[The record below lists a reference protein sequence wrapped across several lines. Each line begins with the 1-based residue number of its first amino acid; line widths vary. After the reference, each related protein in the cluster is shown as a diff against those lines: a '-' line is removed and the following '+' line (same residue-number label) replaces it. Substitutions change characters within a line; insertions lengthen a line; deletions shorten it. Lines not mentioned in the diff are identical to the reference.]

1 MRNKMFVFVFVLVSA
16 LIFTSCTSA
25 PICVDC
31 HTPQAAVSST
41 PTGLCG
47 DWAKQGFVGPIGST
61 FGVGSD
67 ETTGTLRWNASEGKL
82 TSDDGLV
89 NINVPEGTE
98 VTPKS
103 WPEEFAFLKGT
114 TFVNCNGFLLL
125 KLPDMVH
132 ILED

>member
-1 MRNKMFVFVFVLVSA
+1 MRNKMFVFVFVLLLAGCASP
-16 LIFTSCTSA
+16 

-31 HTPQAAVSST
+31 HTPQAAPARLST
-41 PTGLCG
+41 PDHCGL
-47 DWAKQGFVGPIGST
+47 AARGFIGPIGPT
-61 FGVGSD
+61 FGVRSD
-67 ETTGTLRWNASEGKL
+67 GITGTLAWNSKEGTL

-114 TFVNCNGFLLL
+114 TFVNCNGFLLM
-125 KLPDMVH
+125 KLPDLVH
-132 ILED
+132 VLED